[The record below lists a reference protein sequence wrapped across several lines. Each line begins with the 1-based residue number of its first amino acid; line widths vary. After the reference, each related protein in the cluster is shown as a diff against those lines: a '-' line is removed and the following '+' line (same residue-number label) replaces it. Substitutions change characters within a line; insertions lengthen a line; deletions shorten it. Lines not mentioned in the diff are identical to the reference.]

1 MVLSL
6 LSTKKG
12 KCHHHTSFPY
22 EELHV
27 KEQYHFWLYA
37 DTCTSFWSDLKFCQ
51 AVSKHT
57 QGIFLSCQELSNRL
71 NTVQSKMK
79 NYKLF
84 WSFLNICNVSFKNGK
99 GINVILNQKR
109 EFMKY
114 FSLISLISLSFGH
127 THRHTI
133 QPFPLKTFCVFFS
146 SHNPPIIQSH
156 SSKKFC
162 RCKVVTY

>member
-1 MVLSL
+1 MKNCMWKSNTIFDCMQMHAL
-6 LSTKKG
+6 
-12 KCHHHTSFPY
+12 
-22 EELHV
+22 
-27 KEQYHFWLYA
+27 A
-37 DTCTSFWSDLKFCQ
+37 SDLKFCQ

-71 NTVQSKMK
+71 NTVQSKVK

-99 GINVILNQKR
+99 GRNVILNQKR

-114 FSLISLISLSFGH
+114 FSLIRLISQSFGH

-146 SHNPPIIQSH
+146 SHNPPHH
-156 SSKKFC
+156 SITLFKEILLM
-162 RCKVVTY
+162 